1 MGFFS
6 ASRFLG
12 RQERLESH
20 CASNTSASVTTTTAA
35 ASSRECVIES
45 SIFPAPTFAA
55 HFAVRPERK
64 TPGFGRPRTSISFH
78 VK

>member
-1 MGFFS
+1 LV
-6 ASRFLG
+6 RFLRAACLVRG
-12 RQERLESH
+12 EQRLQPH
-20 CASNTSASVTTTTAA
+20 YASTTTATAA

-55 HFAVRPERK
+55 QVAVRPERK
-64 TPGFGRPRTSISFH
+64 TPGFGRPRISISFH